1 MIRAPQEIAK
11 VVRSLAHRHSTYEV
25 FADFVEMAA
34 LAVSNSVD
42 LAQYDKREARYME
55 IVGKYKPEEVQQF
68 PQMMGALVMGL
79 EEGPDDILGA
89 TFHELE
95 IHNEHKGQFFTP
107 YHLCRM
113 MAGLTF
119 DESAKDII
127 QQRGF
132 IQASEPACGAGA
144 MNIGLADE
152 MKARG
157 LNYQQALHVTAVD
170 LDIRCVHMAY
180 LQLSLLHIPAVVVH
194 GNTLTLEEFG
204 HWYTPAHIMGGW
216 NYKLKRQR
224 GDCALVTTA
233 QEAIQEVTE
242 QPPVIAIEPKP
253 VQPFKVGAQLTL
265 F

>member
-1 MIRAPQEIAK
+1 M
-11 VVRSLAHRHSTYEV
+11 VRSLAHRHSTYQV
-25 FADFVEMAA
+25 FSDFVEMAA

-42 LAQYDKREARYME
+42 LGQYQKREARYME
-55 IVGKYKPEEVQQF
+55 IVRKYKPEEVQQF
-68 PQMMGALVMGL
+68 PAMMGMLVMGL
-79 EEGPDDILGA
+79 EEGLDDILGA

-95 IHNEHKGQFFTP
+95 IHNQHKGQFFTP
-107 YHLCRM
+107 YHICRM
-113 MAGLTF
+113 MGAMTF
-119 DESAKDII
+119 DESARDII
-127 QQRGF
+127 EQRGF

-144 MNIGLADE
+144 MIIGLADE

-157 LNYQQALHVTAVD
+157 LNYQQSLHVTAVD

-194 GNTLTLEEFG
+194 GNTLSLEEFG

-224 GDCALVTTA
+224 GEADLITTA
-233 QEAIQEVTE
+233 REAVQEVVE
-242 QPPVIAIEPKP
+242 QPPIIAVEPKP
-253 VQPFKVGAQLTL
+253 AQPFKAGAQLTL